1 MKRKTG
7 RAAMVWLCAAAAAGI
22 LWAGILPGAELKTD
36 VPVYTMKEVRDK
48 AIITA
53 PDILKQKTAVD
64 SAVTGKN
71 AAAST
76 MESARADAQYQYSES
91 MTDNELNSLT
101 DKTQNAIDAYNSAAS
116 GLDDEREKL
125 ENLEKQVAY
134 SVDKL
139 YLDILSSQ
147 VSLKAQEIS
156 LESDEKNLETLEL
169 KVKLGLAPRTEAD
182 AASQTVKNARNQLET
197 AKKSLADL
205 KLSMNVYLGMKLG
218 DPFELADPPELREVT
233 FDPDVSSLQQKAL
246 EHSLSLRQADRNIEE
261 ISKKADMVVGT
272 SQENQRDSLANQG
285 RSAVLNREQA
295 ETNLRNS
302 VTNAFT
308 KLEQAEKSLEL
319 NMDKL
324 DSAKK
329 DCEKKQLQQKLGLI
343 SAGQLTQ
350 AETAAAQAEDSCV
363 QSRYSIY
370 LAKRALELL
379 AYGITV

>member
-7 RAAMVWLCAAAAAGI
+7 RAAAVWLCAAAVGV
-22 LWAGILPGAELKTD
+22 LWAGVLSGAELKTD

-53 PDILKQKTAVD
+53 PDILKQKTAID

-91 MTDNELNSLT
+91 MTYNELESLT
-101 DKTQNAIDAYNSAAS
+101 ERTQNAIDAYNNAAS
-116 GLDDEREKL
+116 GLDDERERL

-134 SVDKL
+134 NVDKL
-139 YLDILSSQ
+139 YLDILGSQ
-147 VSLKAQEIS
+147 VSLEAQEKS
-156 LESDEKNLETLEL
+156 LESSEKNLETLEL
-169 KVKLGLAPRTEAD
+169 KVKLGLAARTDAD
-182 AASQTVKNARNQLET
+182 AESQTVKNARNQLET

-205 KLSMNVYLGMKLG
+205 KLSMNVYLGMNLG
-218 DPFELADPPELREVT
+218 DPFELEDPPELREVQ
-233 FDPDVSSLQQKAL
+233 FDPDVSSLQKKAL
-246 EHSLSLRQADRNIEE
+246 EHSLSLKQADRNIED

-272 SQENQRDSLANQG
+272 SQESQRDSLANQG
-285 RSAVLNREQA
+285 RSAVLNREQTA
-295 ETNLRNS
+295 TNLKNS
-302 VTNAFT
+302 VTNAYS

-319 NMDKL
+319 SMDKL
-324 DSAKK
+324 ESAKK
-329 DCEKKQLQQKLGLI
+329 DCEKKQLQQKLGLLP
-343 SAGQLTQ
+343 AGQLAQ

-363 QSRYSIY
+363 QSRYNVY